1 MSTVMADFSLLS
13 LWEKISTICNFAIP
27 KVKFAANHT
36 VVFVIAIAITITIT
50 ITIAIA
56 ITIAPTSLI
65 NSADTRR
72 VKIPWKVIPL
82 SLPLQIFHVLFKSQ
96 NSAVVIINDD
106 SVNI

>member
-36 VVFVIAIAITITIT
+36 VVFVIAIAITIT